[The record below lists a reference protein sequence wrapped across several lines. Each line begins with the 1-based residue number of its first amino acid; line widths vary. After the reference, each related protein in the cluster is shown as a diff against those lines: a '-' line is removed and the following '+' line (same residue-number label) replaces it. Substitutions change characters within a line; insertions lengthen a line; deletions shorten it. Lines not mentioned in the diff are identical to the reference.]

1 MNPARLKINLRRR
14 EKMARIFDVVEYPN
28 EMVGEIVHRFPETG
42 AGDFRI
48 GSQVIVREAQNVV
61 FFRDGNA
68 LDVFGPG
75 RHTIATANIPLIT
88 QSVQDILTGG
98 KTVFTAEVYYVSMRE
113 FANEKWGTPQ
123 PIIVRNPG
131 MGLGVALLQGFGT
144 YSFQVSDPQLFVT
157 KVVGTQGAY
166 RTVEIEER
174 LRTMLLSK
182 LQDLLGETTGK
193 KSVVELIGLTEELGA
208 GVRAKAQDDFA
219 AIGMTLKSF
228 YIGNLKP
235 SDKSAQELRDMGML
249 DMNVYTQL
257 QAADAMRDAA
267 NNQSGGAGLTA
278 GIGAGMGI
286 GNLMGQA
293 LQGGMQ
299 AQPQQQ
305 TAPSAGAANGGMP
318 DVMTPAEAAAVLRV
332 SEEDVIAAITAGD
345 LKAKK
350 LGSAYRI
357 SKSSLEEFL
366 KS

>member
-1 MNPARLKINLRRR
+1 
-14 EKMARIFDVVEYPN
+14 MARIFDVIEYRN
-28 EMVGEIVHRFPETG
+28 EMVDEIVHRFPDDSSI
-42 AGDFRI
+42 GDYRI
-48 GSQVIVREAQNVV
+48 GSQLIVRDGQAAV
-61 FFRDGNA
+61 FFRNGQA
-68 LDVFGPG
+68 LDTFGPG
-75 RHTIATANIPLIT
+75 MHTLTTYNVPKLI
-88 QSVQDILTGG
+88 DFIG
-98 KTVFTAEVYYVSMRE
+98 KAFNDRTPFPAEVYFVSLKE
-113 FANEKWGTPQ
+113 FANKKWGTPQ

-144 YSFQVSDPQLFVT
+144 YSFQVSDPQLLVT
-157 KVVGTQGAY
+157 NIVGKQAIF
-166 RTVEIEER
+166 RTTEIEER

-182 LQDLLGETTGK
+182 FQDLLGETGAK

-219 AIGMTLKSF
+219 ALGLTLKTF

-235 SDKSAQELRDMGML
+235 SEKSAQELRDMGML

-299 AQPQQQ
+299 QPAQNQQ
-305 TAPSAGAANGGMP
+305 APAAGAAPAAGGMP
-318 DVMTPAEAAAVLRV
+318 DVMTPSEAAAVLRV

-357 SKSSLEEFL
+357 SKTALEEFL
-366 KS
+366 KG